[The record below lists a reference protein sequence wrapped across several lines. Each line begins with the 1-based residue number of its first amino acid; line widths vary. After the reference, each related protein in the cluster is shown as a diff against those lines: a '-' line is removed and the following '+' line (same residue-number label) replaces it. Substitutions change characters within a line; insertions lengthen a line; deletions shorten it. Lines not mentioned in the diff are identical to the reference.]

1 MATMDL
7 VTGGGASSGGRVIG
21 IDAGGSGTRII
32 MLEAGQ
38 VTALPDGPPMNA
50 LLTNDLARRLEE
62 IIGEAGATAAGIG
75 MPGLRS
81 PRLARELG
89 QVLTRRSGCTV
100 RLASDG
106 EAAQMGAFLGAPG
119 IVVIAGTGSAAV
131 GWDGQRRIT
140 AGGHGFLLGDEGS
153 AYWIGQAAARAALH
167 WADGL
172 GGSEPIHR
180 MVTKTV
186 GSDLDELIVTVSAH
200 PADRALLTVLAP
212 PVTELA
218 ASDPAALRIAE
229 RAADHLAALADAV
242 RRRLGHLP
250 VAGAGGV
257 FRAPVIWKRFAEL
270 TGAIRPLATP
280 AVGAALLAAEP
291 DRA

>member
-1 MATMDL
+1 MDL
-7 VTGGGASSGGRVIG
+7 AVSAALLIGGRVIG
-21 IDAGGSGTRII
+21 IDAGGSGTRVI

-38 VTALPDGPPMNA
+38 VTTLPDGPPMNA
-50 LLTNDLARRLEE
+50 LLTNSLAQRLEE

-81 PRLARELG
+81 PHHARELG
-89 QVLTRRSGCTV
+89 QALARRAGCPV
-100 RLASDG
+100 RLTGDG
-106 EAAQMGAFLGAPG
+106 EAARMGAFLGAPG

-131 GWDGQRRIT
+131 GWDGQRRVA

-153 AYWIGQAAARAALH
+153 AYWIGLTAARRALR
-167 WADGL
+167 WEDGM

-180 MVTKTV
+180 VVTSTA
-186 GSDLDELIVTVSAH
+186 GSGLDDLIVKVNTH
-200 PADRALLTVLAP
+200 PADRALLTLLAP
-212 PVTELA
+212 AVTELA
-218 ASDPAALRIAE
+218 ASDPEALRIAE

-242 RRRLGHLP
+242 RRRLGQLP

-270 TGAIRPLATP
+270 TGATRPLASS

-291 DRA
+291 DRV